1 MVEPKKTVDLSKLTN
16 RELIVL
22 LHTKLN
28 DLDLHFQN
36 HLSRH
41 WAVLMLALGA
51 ALTGTGSL
59 VVGIILLLVKGIL
72 KIN

>member
-1 MVEPKKTVDLSKLTN
+1 MIVEPEKIDLSKLTTK
-16 RELIVL
+16 ESIIL
-22 LHTKLN
+22 LHSKMDNLT
-28 DLDLHFQN
+28 LHFNN

-59 VVGIILLLVKGIL
+59 VVGIILLFVKGIL
-72 KIN
+72 KVN